1 VKSIAPQTSAPVVI
15 VGAGPVGLAMSL
27 ELARFGVRSVVY
39 ERHPTTTVHPKAR
52 NLNTRTMEI
61 ARSWGRAHD
70 ELAATGLPHEWT
82 EQIVYTETLAGH
94 EMGRMR
100 TVGFS
105 GPGRQLSP
113 DAPVLNAQDVFEP
126 ILVRAAQAT
135 GLVDVVFGRRVTS
148 LRDLG
153 GHVEVDIFDSAA
165 DDVPATVRADYVVA
179 ADGAS
184 SGVRSMLAIEMEGD
198 AALGHYVNVYF
209 KADLSAFVNHR
220 PALLFWI
227 ADGERRGVFQPL
239 DVNGRWLCQIF
250 CRPGVDVVESFDER
264 RCVEWIH
271 HAVGAVVDVEVV
283 SIGNWVMNA
292 TVASALQK
300 GRVLLVG
307 DAAHQL
313 PPTGGFGVNTGIV
326 GARNLAWKLA
336 YVVHGRADTVL
347 LDSYGEEHRPL
358 ARYNADRSLENSRA
372 VGRIAGAPL
381 ADQRAAVD
389 ASRQYGNFVGM
400 ELGFRYSSSAVI
412 DDGSH
417 CPDVDNAVTD
427 FAPCA
432 RPGHR
437 APHLAVRVDGA
448 DCSTIDLFGERF
460 TLLCG
465 PHGLGWHEVSDPR
478 VAVVSIGDHS
488 CDVQEQLPGAFES
501 LYGLDTDGC
510 VLVRPDGHVCLR
522 LGGSVADRTGAIAEA
537 LDHILGLGAHGVEP
551 GLSVTERTS
560 P

>member
-1 VKSIAPQTSAPVVI
+1 
-15 VGAGPVGLAMSL
+15 
-27 ELARFGVRSVVY
+27 
-39 ERHPTTTVHPKAR
+39 
-52 NLNTRTMEI
+52 
-61 ARSWGRAHD
+61 
-70 ELAATGLPHEWT
+70 
-82 EQIVYTETLAGH
+82 VYTETLAGR

-105 GPGRQLSP
+105 GPGIDVSA

-126 ILVRAAQAT
+126 ILLRAARET
-135 GLVDVVFGRRVTS
+135 GLVDVVFDRRVTS

-153 GHVEVDIFDSAA
+153 SHVEVDLSDGGST
-165 DDVPATVRADYVVA
+165 VVTSTVRAHYVVA

-184 SGVRSMLAIEMEGD
+184 SGVRSMLGIEMEGD
-198 AALGHYVNVYF
+198 SALGLYVNVYF
-209 KADLSAFVNHR
+209 KADLSAFVDYR

-250 CRPGVDVVESFDER
+250 CRPGLDSVESFDEQ

-271 HAVGAVVDVEVV
+271 RAVGSGVDVEVL
-283 SIGNWVMNA
+283 SIGSWVMNA
-292 TVASALQK
+292 TVASSLRK

-336 YVVHGRADTVL
+336 YVLRGHAGDAL
-347 LDSYGEEHRPL
+347 LDSYGDEQRPL

-372 VGRIAGAPL
+372 VGRIARASL
-381 ADQRAAVD
+381 ADEQAAVD

-400 ELGFRYSSSAVI
+400 ELGFRYSSNAII
-412 DDGSH
+412 DDGSA
-417 CPDVDNAVTD
+417 CPVVDNEVTD
-427 FAPCA
+427 FVACA

-437 APHLAVRVDGA
+437 APHLAVRVNGQER
-448 DCSTIDLFGERF
+448 STLDLFAYGF

-465 PHGLGWHEVSDPR
+465 QHAWAWHELSDPR
-478 VAVVSIGDHS
+478 VTVVSIGDSS
-488 CDVQEQLPGAFES
+488 CDAQVQIPGAFES
-501 LYGLDTDGC
+501 LYGLGPGGC

-522 LGGSVADRTGAIAEA
+522 LNGFAVDRSTAITSA
-537 LDHILGLGAHGVEP
+537 LDHILGVSLGCSTP
-551 GLSVTERTS
+551 GRV
-560 P
+560 